1 MGWLHFWDSTSGTS
15 KKNLVFPQT
24 IPMEFYKYH
33 SLAVFQLG
41 HLKNILKNLFAL
53 GLSCGMWDFRSSLQH
68 VGFFFFFF
76 SCSMWDLVPRPGI
89 EPRSPALGI
98 WSFSHWTTIWR
109 WATLEELVVRQMLLY
124 FGGAGKRRVGNV
136 RMEGGRSDHKGPSY
150 FLLHPH
156 LSMPHPLAE
165 KQTFSWCVPKK
176 DSLIHV

>member
-1 MGWLHFWDSTSGTS
+1 MGWLRFWDSTSGTS
-15 KKNLVFPQT
+15 KKNLLFPHT

-53 GLSCGMWDFRSSLQH
+53 GLSCGMWDFQSSLQH

-109 WATLEELVVRQMLLY
+109 WAT
-124 FGGAGKRRVGNV
+124 FGGACGETDPALFWWSWEKESGKC
-136 RMEGGRSDHKGPSY
+136 EDGGR
-150 FLLHPH
+150 
-156 LSMPHPLAE
+156 E
-165 KQTFSWCVPKK
+165 E
-176 DSLIHV
+176 